1 MNQPTQ
7 IVSLV
12 FLAACLGGCGTTRWS
27 DTPRTATE
35 QRLISNAIDESVNS
49 IDVSPLAHQKVF
61 FDTSNIDDSVQQK
74 YLISS
79 LKYHLLRNGCYVLE
93 KKEEADYVV
102 EARAG
107 VIGTDHHDLLI
118 GIPESSLGAGIP
130 GMPASLPEMALYKKT
145 NQLGEAKIGLFA
157 YHRTDGNLVWSSD
170 TKISNKLAKSVW
182 AMGIGPMQRDGTDGP
197 IRWAGEAPPQL
208 PKLAMPALS
217 VPQFARKDK
226 PETPEYEMPEL
237 APPPSELDSGKVSIQ
252 PAGNEIPVLK

>member
-49 IDVSPLAHQKVF
+49 IDVSP
-61 FDTSNIDDSVQQK
+61 QQK

-170 TKISNKLAKSVW
+170 TKISNKLNHRV
-182 AMGIGPMQRDGTDGP
+182 IYCFIVR
-197 IRWAGEAPPQL
+197 IRATNC
-208 PKLAMPALS
+208 
-217 VPQFARKDK
+217 FA
-226 PETPEYEMPEL
+226 
-237 APPPSELDSGKVSIQ
+237 
-252 PAGNEIPVLK
+252 NN